1 MSRVIDVERLPDA
14 AKWCADNRIPLYLRE
29 DARIVRYG
37 KFVVTRDA
45 YLPGCGVS
53 AKLANAL
60 FYKTL
65 NTRLKFLS
73 DWVSDA
79 WERVY
84 VKTDLTPQTM
94 PLIWFAPNTSGEVYA

>member
-1 MSRVIDVERLPDA
+1 MSRVIDVERLKDA
-14 AKWCADNRIPLYLRE
+14 AKWCSGNHIPVYLAE

-37 KFVVTRDA
+37 KFIVTRDA

-60 FYKTL
+60 FFKTIG
-65 NTRLKFLS
+65 TPLKPLS
-73 DWVSDA
+73 DWVSNA

-84 VKTDLTPQTM
+84 VENDLTPRTM